1 MLGAFPSLSPW
12 KNLGQAGMSVSWFS
26 SPARPVSGAPPWLA
40 AASDSECAAPRG
52 IPWIHWMIQAPG
64 LQNHQVLVVL
74 NDLSHPPCWNS
85 LWTAVPLTL
94 SSQPS
99 WSGPAPKTRP
109 RLSRAAKAA
118 ADALKQNICKIP
130 EKIGTWMENNGKM
143 KMFEMMAFHHLK
155 KLIDA

>member
-26 SPARPVSGAPPWLA
+26 SPARPVSIGAPPWLA
-40 AASDSECAAPRG
+40 AASDSECATPRG

-99 WSGPAPKTRP
+99 WSGPKLGAEGAEDATPTVPCCESCGRCLEAKHLQNTR
-109 RLSRAAKAA
+109 
-118 ADALKQNICKIP
+118 
-130 EKIGTWMENNGKM
+130 ENRDMNGK
-143 KMFEMMAFHHLK
+143 
-155 KLIDA
+155 